1 VIVVLD
7 ACVLYPPS
15 LRDLLLSLAALDAFD
30 VGWSDEILDEVT
42 HNVLADHPD
51 IDKAR
56 FVEHTIGAMR
66 RAFPEVVVPAPELV
80 ETLDNDP
87 KDRHVAATTL
97 AADAQAI
104 VTLNVADF
112 ESRVLR
118 DVGVAI
124 LTPGALVGRVL
135 DESQRSSLGRSVTWQ
150 TAGSTRR
157 ERRSRSPSCW
167 RLTRRWPRRWPLYGS
182 GSRIERTR
190 TAVTQRGRWGGSR
203 RRALAPSGEPRGI
216 FAGSSEACFGGRSNA
231 YSLTRVFVVVGTG
244 VDPVTFRFSGGRSS
258 D

>member
-30 VGWSDEILDEVT
+30 VRWSDEILDEVT

-135 DESQRSSLGRSVTWQ
+135 DEFPEIVARAVGHMADRWINPPR
-150 TAGSTRR
+150 TAIEIAELLAAHPTMATPMAALR
-157 ERRSRSPSCW
+157 ER
-167 RLTRRWPRRWPLYGS
+167 L
-182 GSRIERTR
+182 E
-190 TAVTQRGRWGGSR
+190 
-203 RRALAPSGEPRGI
+203 
-216 FAGSSEACFGGRSNA
+216 
-231 YSLTRVFVVVGTG
+231 
-244 VDPVTFRFSGGRSS
+244 D
-258 D
+258 